1 MALHIGARVT
11 LAQTEKEGRVI
22 KIDHQ
27 RKVVY
32 VRTDDGELVKVKTW
46 AIESIQESC

>member
-1 MALHIGARVT
+1 MELHIGARVT

-22 KIDHQ
+22 KIDNA
-27 RKVVY
+27 RKVVH
-32 VRTDDGELVKVKTW
+32 VRTDEGELVKVKTW